1 MAESF
6 SEGGIMKKSKQS
18 AASSHPTTIVVHL
31 KEEHY
36 EKLYRYLFSLL
47 CQGRN
52 QREGH
57 GAQRKTHYTINAV
70 MTALIIHHVPQVD
83 FSEQQEESYL
93 RWREKRS
100 RKGQAHRK
108 RANDSL

>member
-1 MAESF
+1 
-6 SEGGIMKKSKQS
+6 MKKPKQS
-18 AASSHPTTIVVHL
+18 ASSHPTTIVVHL

-47 CQGRN
+47 CQRRN

-57 GAQRKTHYTINAV
+57 GAQRKMHYTINAV
-70 MTALIIHHVPQVD
+70 ITALIIHHLPQVD
-83 FSEQQEESYL
+83 FDAPQEQNYL

-100 RKGQAHRK
+100 RRGKAKRK
-108 RANDSL
+108 RENGSP

>member
-6 SEGGIMKKSKQS
+6 SGGIMKKPKQS
-18 AASSHPTTIVVHL
+18 ASTHPTTIVVHL
-31 KEEHY
+31 KEEHH

-47 CQGRN
+47 CQRRN

-70 MTALIIHHVPQVD
+70 ITALIIHHLPPVD
-83 FSEQQEESYL
+83 FDATQEQNYL

-100 RKGQAHRK
+100 RRGNAKRK
-108 RANDSL
+108 RENGSP